1 MSNTA
6 QQVYNALNGYV
17 KPENGGTI
25 DLWDAATNTATSSLL
40 GDMVSMLGLFGI
52 DSEYLLQ
59 SVNLSLSPD
68 EKTTTLVGTGTFNDP
83 GNTNPTGKY
92 NIRGT
97 LVYTQN
103 DGVFTLSLA
112 ISGDWKFDTF
122 FAELPKTLMQRPS
135 EGQGIRWYDSILP
148 AFTVRSGIFIGKSG
162 AEQDLRM
169 TGSLLAPSDQYI
181 LDKTPM
187 IGPYPLRLNGTVG
200 LTTSERDYPIL
211 DLDAMGNP
219 TSIEAAQEDGMKGQG
234 PSPFSLTNPGI
245 TIISAKQD
253 PPQMGIA
260 SFSTL
265 ELFGD
270 FSLNGI
276 DGRISTIILSTGN
289 TWNFTVRFNE
299 NATFVQ
305 GLAQLTSLFGV
316 VLPIPMD
323 FPILSDFYLAQLD
336 IDLEVTGTNNLIPS
350 FTLSSFGITIRSKKP
365 WVPPVPFITISD
377 VGTRWVWSWTTVT
390 NSVGGSEKTYSMSGS
405 VFGTFNFGS
414 GGAAP
419 LPVDVDGPDD
429 TGGGGVVRMSD
440 PVAIRTS
447 MSLPNFLI
455 KAYMKEGDYI
465 PLSDLFTYYF
475 GGDGPST
482 GDRQMNV
489 TSLRLNAD
497 PLGQN
502 YYADATIFFGD
513 IKSPDKNQ
521 GWDIDL
527 GITHIL
533 MEQLQF
539 YIQVISGNVG
549 GGISGVFYLEQDD
562 PADYTLPRFDL
573 SADYPVQNP
582 SAPEGWTIAG
592 SLYPG
597 TSIDLYKIV
606 NKFIYGQA
614 VDSTPPV
621 DWIPQVVIDRLYASF
636 TTGVSGSTNPS
647 YKFGGTITTRWTPTI
662 FNQQLKITA
671 SASIDVEKP
680 ASADKASGKIQG
692 TFSVNKLALE
702 AGMTFGVPE
711 PTYRFKIQFD
721 EIWLQATTSW
731 RGKED
736 NRHQVVSV
744 QLGGLTLGDMLEYLV
759 NLAAPTLGFRLDS
772 PWDVLKQ
779 IDLSQFV
786 LTVDPT
792 DNIVEFVFNTKVDLV
807 IAELTSVGVRYS
819 KESGENK
826 VNMILT
832 GSFLGDQYTSDDPLA
847 WDVINDPPPEVPGA
861 GKSLLDLRFIGV
873 GQRVS
878 FRGATPNTVAESVAE
893 LRRDMKEPPANG
905 DPMSAGG
912 LQFSSESQWLIG
924 LDVKV
929 MDTLDLAFI
938 FNDPVLY
945 GLSIGLGGEKA
956 GSLAG
961 LKFEILYKKIT
972 DDIGMYRIEFQVPDV
987 FRTIQLGVVSITLG
1001 IVVVEIYTN
1010 GNFKVDLG
1018 FPYDRNFDRSF
1029 SLQAYVF
1036 IGRGGFYLGILN
1048 GDTSTQVP
1056 KISNGN
1062 FSPVIELGV
1071 GIAAGVGREIRE
1083 GILSGGAYIQLEVIF
1098 QGVMAWFNPTSNGAA
1113 SATYF
1118 KCQGVVALHGKIYG
1132 SIDFVVVKASVSLE
1146 AYAQASLTYESYQ
1159 PMLIELIAA
1168 VEAKAS
1174 VKILFVK
1181 VHFSFSMEL
1190 EFSFTVGSAKPTPWI
1205 IDHSSSEGGDTQVRL
1220 AAAGS
1225 SRRSAFVLLPRKH
1238 RRLIALKQAHYHQL
1252 GLQRKAFARG
1262 MVLTSE
1268 QVGDTSYTLQ
1278 WNPSAKVFSD
1288 SPRNAHMT
1296 LLPVFTI
1303 GDVPVNWSATVP
1315 DNDTPTYRTAF
1326 VLFADTG
1333 MSTTAQTA
1341 SECALRSSAH
1351 SAMGGNEDTSTLA
1364 ADILT
1369 EGLLRYAIN
1378 ALNIPAS
1385 QGNTIT
1391 SGQLEFMLEEL
1402 DMPET
1407 METGLSMEHLST
1419 FFQTNIN
1426 LWISGDPDSEPD
1438 LKSAMVMPIPPFM
1451 SWTSEQVGDVDFN
1464 TKNKIGSLYEWGIS
1478 QLLSGYLPVSS
1489 DSEKPTDDNP
1499 ANYESFAS
1507 FMFRDF
1513 CLMLMENGFKEMQKH
1528 LQASSVTVAKEG
1540 DSTQSLST
1548 LAMSL
1553 PQATVNYTIRSGD
1566 TVESVAEALG
1576 ATVDELIFLN
1586 DNLVNELKTDAV
1598 GTVLQITLGVPPQVL
1613 ASDNAKKS
1621 FAIQQCSLGTVVH
1634 QASTTDTLDSI
1645 AALFQTQ
1652 TEKLLEYSNSAYPI
1666 LSTAN
1671 GILQTH
1677 TKFTMP
1683 AQTYSSPSDFTNLR
1697 TAAAFFVRYSD
1708 VTAFSSSLVPD
1719 MANWYAQVIAE
1730 VNDDL
1735 LNQLFPNQTMLSSV
1749 ELPPGQELSVP
1760 KAFQNAYTDEANRE
1774 TYTTIPGDTLSRI
1787 GFTLSLEQNY
1797 TDKNPNGVD
1806 QWQGFLSNVTSS
1818 GTHTWSIPEQ
1828 SDISVRS
1835 GETIV
1840 MLVRRMIMNAT
1851 WASPN
1856 TWTYNWNAI
1865 ANWLGAASILNPTAS
1880 VTVPKA
1886 STAQHNPLSFDVI
1899 EQVYGLSVNDA
1910 ATALK
1915 DTKGLYAENTVLIVK
1930 LLPAQD
1936 IEVLI
1941 HDLLTGDS
1949 FASIVNQSSQMLM
1962 SGLQLPGLK
1971 TEGGHTVPD
1980 ESKRY
1985 PLYDM
1990 TGQQVTVPVDNKQPT
2005 DVALAVDLTSQQSW
2019 IVLFDSITVVAG
2031 DTLAS
2036 LEATYPDLLTY
2047 NPGLTEATLKIGMV
2061 LLTGPVTSSL
2071 NYSYT
2076 HQQVLEKSPA
2086 TGLSVLPIPATPEA
2100 PAAMPLSG
2108 TVPKTYGLEHRIVLQ
2123 SPVSLPIPDID
2134 GGENVSGNPSL
2145 WMFPLDFQ
2153 LQAIKGVT
2161 TPYELLYTQTG
2172 QRAGHAATIIQNS
2185 TFGLSVP
2192 FNLKQINA
2200 GTREFELIGV
2210 DTVYRQLLLDLR
2222 KWLQSQPAGDTTQAF
2237 LMLSPAP
2244 DANNT
2249 SGLTVLTNEVS
2260 ETYLI
2265 KSNLSTEALPPT
2277 TDSYRVRGTEED
2289 QELYTA
2295 TMASLADF
2303 VTLLWEGSTV
2313 GGSGYFFGAGI
2324 QIPPSAIDNQGN
2336 ITLQLLVIPS
2346 TQQATAPQG
2355 RTLLPFNNCAL
2366 IGAGLDTTGRTVFIE
2381 SADGSETLTQ
2391 ALVPAGSVGFTFTTD
2406 NPETATGYT
2415 DQEIQLKNLYGMMSY
2430 SVAQVTGSYFVAEE
2444 SWTPVLP
2451 KPTDNSSLTTWEKE
2465 KARRI
2470 QRLSVPPETSFELE
2484 GDDEPYW
2491 YYEQVLPVNNFVT
2504 ASYEEAAPEVT
2515 GLPDPVKDP
2524 YRGYG
2529 TLTAMPSANFVFG
2542 FRDVLGNSSGANSE
2556 GQGEK
2561 TIQVGYTDHLIGLA
2575 EWPSLAS
2582 YFEVKTAESGTSA
2595 DLHAKITYRSAEL
2608 IPSPSE
2614 NGDSHKG
2621 VILQQMDKY
2630 AAIYYQL
2637 IQKNIKAFLVSSL
2650 KIVDDPNYGNK
2661 GIELDDLRP
2670 LWSFAGGAYAT
2681 AETLSKLTS
2690 AVPDGVTTLSAAVA
2704 KYGIR
2709 YVELAEANASFLV
2722 SDLFGANI
2730 PDVPAYFPF
2739 IENRSIDYIFTKPNI
2754 IPAGWPKPNSAEDV
2768 LKFSQNQALLLRT
2781 GTALSIPEKTQST
2794 GVDQKLSDIAN
2805 AANTSVELIATGTNA
2820 GQRWLANGFEFSMEL
2835 DDATEM
2841 VVTVTDDVNSL
2852 DLVKAKY
2859 ADEGVQVTVEMLAVS
2874 NQGTPGMFQDNKD
2887 LAVTHYVVKEGD
2899 TLETNSSGVSADVL
2913 AHNNYSTINIFDPGA
2928 LVFFGNFDNVDLGSN
2943 DTTLQDFADR
2953 YACSME
2959 LLLSSNP
2966 NQPVGS
2972 FILPGSLQWP
2982 ETINTLR
2989 TPYTILSTD
2998 KWNDIAGKFSS
3009 AEGTGNPNVLLANA
3023 NQNVAQVFLQNTTL
3037 NITVSGTSYPVDTGA
3052 EASFSAVLLTLQTQ
3066 VASATMTDV
3075 VNSIGDTADILSAG
3089 TLLMCPPV
3097 QLQIDT
3103 KPEDLPTT
3111 YGVRASEFG
3120 GLNAAMPGLIAK
3132 SQTLKLQGTNASVE
3146 TIENDTL
3153 NAIVARF
3160 AAQGVST
3167 SASEILDD
3175 PNNQTLAFLKS
3186 GGIALLPPNYMDLSV
3201 DIGSGGPYAGPITPL
3216 TVSIRFTRPE
3226 GLIDPSFKT
3235 ATGTGAVEMIESAI
3249 SAPTKGANNQEL
3261 NYNDFVKELKQAL
3274 PNIRLGTGQVEG
3286 VAQDLWI
3293 VGFDNSGI
3301 AQVDLAGALNYNGQ
3315 QQPRTF
3321 ALTPLYS
3328 HLVTRP
3334 DVSIQLLKSDGT
3346 LGDAKSI
3353 AFQSVDVEL
3362 WARNFLEDVDRFLS
3376 GEYVSALYAS
3386 AEMRPS
3392 LTGVLG
3398 SKATLRPKIANGME
3412 QVLNVSAS
3420 NDGEALES
3428 AQNALKQQLGISLA
3442 RAYEST
3448 VMVQYNATVD
3458 SAWQIT
3464 GSTLAPAALYGS
3476 ADMPINQ
3483 VSGVSI
3489 VAAKTHLED
3498 AQSFVNFLMTLENV
3512 SGHRNIEGDINYDY
3526 THIEF
3531 NESTTNVPDGYTASD
3546 WLTFVPVQ
3554 TATEKPS
3561 ALSGTDPGKALIPIP
3576 LRIFPGLPIVEG
3588 QSAVQSY
3595 PDQNNRTT
3603 SELSLWNYGFSY
3615 SHEHAEQDYV
3625 KLIVEFNLS
3634 QPHMDAMIEV
3644 DKVDLFTELAQYS
3657 SVSDELWQSLNG
3669 LVDPESTVP
3678 SDTVKNA
3685 VITFADLANRVAS
3698 NWEKRITTQEQQASS
3713 GDDLVAGRS
3722 YPFESRVTDDPV
3734 TQEMVSYTL
3743 TALPPE
3749 HGEVSPGPMGNWP
3762 EAYVQ
3767 VVNAKTGL
3775 LHFIQLDKGT
3785 PVNDKLVYTV
3795 PDGETVPS
3803 GSWPVFKLV
3812 WEDLNLS
3819 IVQNARSQVWV
3830 ERNEDLLERNG
3841 EAEDIPVNSKFIF
3854 STDVVVAPSVV
3865 TPLNTF
3871 SERININDLGSTLT
3885 DALNAMFTN
3894 LFGDHM
3900 DGQKVTMELLY
3911 GYELVSPDSSG
3922 KGGLVTYLPIG
3933 LYPNQ
3938 TLGPG
3943 TAATISGMFEQWK
3956 SDNNPQTT
3964 GGEWVFSLK
3973 LYSQLTQ
3980 LPQILLNV
3988 EYVVYRTT

>member
-6 QQVYNALNGYV
+6 QQIYNALDGYI

-25 DLWDAATNTATSSLL
+25 DLWDAANNSATTSLL

-52 DSEYLLQ
+52 DSKYELQ

-83 GNTNPTGKY
+83 GNTDPSGKY

-103 DGVFTLSLA
+103 DGVFSLSLA
-112 ISGDWKFDTF
+112 VIGDWKFDTF
-122 FAELPKTLMQRPS
+122 FTELPKTLMQRPS

-148 AFTVRSGIFIGKSG
+148 AFTVRSAVFIGKSG
-162 AEQDLRM
+162 ADQELLM
-169 TGSLLAPSDQYI
+169 TGSLLEPSDQYI

-187 IGPYPLRLNGTVG
+187 IGPYPLSLNGTVG
-200 LTTSERDYPIL
+200 LTTNKRDYPIL

-219 TSIEAAQEDGMKGQG
+219 TSIVAAQEDGMKGQG
-234 PSPFSLTNPGI
+234 PSPFSLSNPGI
-245 TIISAKQD
+245 TIVSDKQD
-253 PPQMGIA
+253 PPQMGIS

-276 DGRISTIILSTGN
+276 EGRISTIILSTGN
-289 TWNFTVRFNE
+289 TWNFTVLFSE
-299 NATFVQ
+299 NATIVQ

-323 FPILSDFYLAQLD
+323 FPVLSDFYLAELD
-336 IDLEVTGTNNLIPS
+336 MDLEVTGTNNLIPS
-350 FTLSSFGITIRSKKP
+350 FTLSSFGITIRSKKT

-419 LPVDVDGPDD
+419 LSVTVDGPDD
-429 TGGGGVVRMSD
+429 TGGGGAMALSN

-475 GGDGPST
+475 GGQGPST
-482 GDRQMNV
+482 GSRPMNV

-513 IKSPDKNQ
+513 IKNPDPNQ

-527 GITHIL
+527 GITQII
-533 MEQLQF
+533 MQQLEF
-539 YIQVISGNVG
+539 YIQVLNGNVG

-573 SADYPVQNP
+573 SADYPVQDP
-582 SAPEGWTIAG
+582 DTPQGWTIAG

-621 DWIPQVVIDRLYASF
+621 DWIPQVLIDRLYASF

-647 YKFGGTITTRWTPTI
+647 YKFGGTISTRWTPTI
-662 FNQQLKITA
+662 FNEQLKITA

-680 ASADKASGKIQG
+680 ASLDKATGKIQG
-692 TFSVNKLALE
+692 IFSVNKLSLE

-731 RGKED
+731 RGKQD

-759 NLAAPTLGFRLDS
+759 NLAAPTLGFSLDS
-772 PWDVLKQ
+772 PWDVLKK

-819 KESGENK
+819 KESGESK

-832 GSFLGDQYTSDDPLA
+832 GSFLGEKYTEDDPLA

-861 GKSLLDLRFIGV
+861 GKSLLDLRYIGL
-873 GQRVS
+873 GQRVAFS
-878 FRGATPNTVAESVAE
+878 GAIPDTVAESVAL
-893 LRRDMKEPPANG
+893 LRQEMKEPPANG
-905 DPMSAGG
+905 DPMTDGG

-938 FNDPVLY
+938 FNDPILY

-972 DDIGMYRIEFQVPDV
+972 DDIGMYRIEFQVPDI
-987 FRTIQLGVVSITLG
+987 FRTIQLGAVSITLG
-1001 IVVVEIYTN
+1001 IVVIEIYTN

-1018 FPYDRNFDRSF
+1018 FPYNRNFDRSF
-1029 SLQAYVF
+1029 SLQASIF

-1062 FSPVIELGV
+1062 FSPVVELGI
-1071 GIAAGVGREIRE
+1071 GIAAGVGREVRE

-1098 QGVMAWFNPTSNGAA
+1098 EGVMAWFNPTSNGAS

-1168 VEAKAS
+1168 VKAKAS
-1174 VKILFVK
+1174 VKILFVR

-1190 EFSFTVGSAKPTPWI
+1190 EFSFTVGSAQPTPWI
-1205 IDHSSSEGGDTQVRL
+1205 IDHSSTSGGDTQILL
-1220 AAAGS
+1220 ATAGS
-1225 SRRSAFVLLPRKH
+1225 SRRSSFVLLPKKH

-1262 MVLTSE
+1262 MVFTTE

-1278 WNPSAKVFSD
+1278 WDPSAKVFGD

-1315 DNDTPTYRTAF
+1315 GNDAPTYRTAF

-1333 MSTTAQTA
+1333 MSSSAQTA
-1341 SECALRSSAH
+1341 KECALRSSAH
-1351 SAMGGNEDTSTLA
+1351 SAMGSNADTSTLA

-1369 EGLLRYAIN
+1369 EGLLRYAID
-1378 ALNIPAS
+1378 ALNIPTS

-1407 METGLSMEHLST
+1407 METGLSMDHLST

-1438 LKSAMVMPIPPFM
+1438 TKSAMVMPIPPFM
-1451 SWTSEQVGDVDFN
+1451 SWTSDQVGDVNFN

-1478 QLLSGYLPVSS
+1478 QLLSGYLPISS
-1489 DSEKPTDDNP
+1489 ESDEPTNDDP

-1513 CLMLMENGFKEMQKH
+1513 CLMLMENGFKEMQRH
-1528 LQASSVTVAKEG
+1528 LQASSITVAQDG
-1540 DSTQSLST
+1540 NSTQSLST
-1548 LAMSL
+1548 IANSL
-1553 PQATVNYTIRSGD
+1553 SQAEVSYTIRSGD
-1566 TVESVAEALG
+1566 TVESVAEDLG

-1586 DNLVNELKTDAV
+1586 ETLEDDLNTDPV

-1613 ASDNAKKS
+1613 ASDNAQKS
-1621 FAIQQCSLGTVVH
+1621 FAINQCSLGTVVH

-1645 AALFQTQ
+1645 ATLFQTQ
-1652 TEKLLEYSNSAYPI
+1652 AEHLLEYSNIAYPI
-1666 LSTAN
+1666 LSTVN
-1671 GILQTH
+1671 GILQTDA
-1677 TKFTMP
+1677 KFTMP
-1683 AQTYSSPSDFTNLR
+1683 AQSYQSPADFDKLR

-1708 VTAFSSSLVPD
+1708 VTAFASSVVPE

-1735 LNQLFPNQTMLSSV
+1735 LNQLFPNQSIPSSV
-1749 ELPPGQELSVP
+1749 EIPPGQELSVP
-1760 KAFQNAYTDEANRE
+1760 KAFENAYTDEANRE
-1774 TYTTIPGDTLSRI
+1774 TYTTVPGDTLNRI
-1787 GFTLSLEQNY
+1787 GYTLSLEQNF
-1797 TDKNPNGVD
+1797 TDSNPSDVD
-1806 QWQGFLSNVTSS
+1806 QWQDFLSNVNSS
-1818 GTHTWSIPEQ
+1818 GTNTWSVPEQ

-1840 MLVRRMIMNAT
+1840 MLVRRMILNAT
-1851 WASPN
+1851 WTSPDS
-1856 TWTYNWNAI
+1856 WTYDWNTI
-1865 ANWLGAASILNPTAS
+1865 ANWLGGVSILNPTATI
-1880 VTVPKA
+1880 TVPQA
-1886 STAQHNPLSFDVI
+1886 STAQHSPLSFDVI
-1899 EQVYGLSVNDA
+1899 EQVYGLSVTDA
-1910 ATALK
+1910 ATALQ
-1915 DTKGLYAENTVLIVK
+1915 DTKGLYAESTILMVK
-1930 LLPAQD
+1930 LLPSQD
-1936 IEVLI
+1936 IDVLI
-1941 HDLLTGDS
+1941 NDLLTGDS

-1971 TEGGHTVPD
+1971 TESGHTVPD
-1980 ESKRY
+1980 ESVRL

-1990 TGQQVTVPVDNKQPT
+1990 IGQQVTVPVDDQLPN
-2005 DVALAVDLTSQQSW
+2005 DVALAIDLTSQESW
-2019 IVLFDSITVVAG
+2019 IVLFNSITVVAG

-2047 NPGLTEATLKIGMV
+2047 NPGLTQATLQPGMV
-2061 LLTGPVTSSL
+2061 LLTGPVTSGL

-2076 HQQVLEKSPA
+2076 NQQVVDKSPA

-2100 PAAMPLSG
+2100 PIAMPLSG

-2123 SPVSLPIPDID
+2123 SPVTLPIPDIS

-2153 LQAIKGVT
+2153 LQAITGVK

-2172 QRAGHAATIIQNS
+2172 QRAGNAATIIENS

-2222 KWLQSQPAGDTTQAF
+2222 VWLQGRPEGDTTKAF

-2249 SGLTVLTNEVS
+2249 SGLTVLTNEVK

-2265 KSNLSTEALPPT
+2265 KSNLSTESLPPT
-2277 TDSYRVRGTEED
+2277 TNSFRVLGTEED
-2289 QELYTA
+2289 EKLYTA

-2313 GGSGYFFGAGI
+2313 GGSGYYFGAGI

-2336 ITLQLLVIPS
+2336 ITLQLLVIPG

-2355 RTLLPFNNCAL
+2355 RELLPFNNCAL

-2391 ALVPAGSVGFTFTTD
+2391 ALVPAGSVGFSFLTD
-2406 NPETATGYT
+2406 NPVTATDYA
-2415 DQEIQLKNLYGMMSY
+2415 DQEIQLKNLYSMMSY
-2430 SVAQVTGSYFVAEE
+2430 SVSQQTGSYFMAEE

-2451 KPTDNSSLTTWEKE
+2451 KPTDNSSLSTWEKE
-2465 KARRI
+2465 KARRV
-2470 QRLSVPPETSFELE
+2470 QRLSASSETSLELE
-2484 GDDEPYW
+2484 VDDEPYW
-2491 YYEQVLPVNNFVT
+2491 SFEQVLPVNNFVT
-2504 ASYEEAAPEVT
+2504 ESYDEAAPEVT
-2515 GLPDPVKDP
+2515 GLPDPNKDP

-2529 TLTAMPSANFVFG
+2529 TLTALSSANFVFG
-2542 FRDVLGNSSGANSE
+2542 FRDVLGNSTGATGT
-2556 GQGEK
+2556 GQGE
-2561 TIQVGYTDHLIGLA
+2561 TVIQVGYTDNLIGLA
-2575 EWPSLAS
+2575 EWPTLAS
-2582 YFEVKTAESGTSA
+2582 YFEVKSADSGASA
-2595 DLHAKITYRSAEL
+2595 DLHAIISYRSAEL

-2614 NGDSHKG
+2614 NGDIHMG
-2621 VILQQMDKY
+2621 VINQQIEKY
-2630 AAIYYQL
+2630 ATIYYQL
-2637 IQKNIKAFLVSSL
+2637 IQKDIKAFLVSSL
-2650 KIVDDPNYGNK
+2650 KLVDDPDYTNK
-2661 GIELDDLRP
+2661 GIELDDFRP
-2670 LWSFAGGAYAT
+2670 FWSFAGGAYAT
-2681 AETLSKLTS
+2681 AGTLSKLTS
-2690 AVPDGVTTLSAAVA
+2690 AIPAGVTSISDTIT

-2722 SDLFGANI
+2722 SDLFGSNI
-2730 PDVPAYFPF
+2730 PDVPAYYPF
-2739 IENRSIDYIFTKPNI
+2739 IENRSIGYIYTSTNT
-2754 IPAGWPKPNSAEDV
+2754 IPAGWPKPDSAEDI
-2768 LKFSQNQALLLRT
+2768 LKFSENQSLLLRN
-2781 GTALSIPEKTQST
+2781 GTALIIPQKTQST
-2794 GVDQKLSDIAN
+2794 GTSQKLSDIAS
-2805 AANTSVELIATGTNA
+2805 AANTSVELIASSTNSA
-2820 GQRWLANGFEFSMEL
+2820 QQWLANGFEFSMEL
-2835 DDATEM
+2835 DDATDM
-2841 VVTVTDDVNSL
+2841 IVTVTDDVNSL
-2852 DLVKAKY
+2852 DLVKTKY
-2859 ADEGVQVTVEMLAVS
+2859 ADEGVQVTVQMLAVL
-2874 NQGTPGMFQDNKD
+2874 NQDTPGMFQDNKD
-2887 LAVTHYVVKEGD
+2887 LVVTHYVVKEGD
-2899 TLETNSSGVSADVL
+2899 TLETNSSGVSADDL
-2913 AHNNYSTINIFDPGA
+2913 ADNNKNTNNIFDPGA
-2928 LVFFGNFDNVDLGSN
+2928 LVFLGNFENVDLGGN
-2943 DTTLQDFADR
+2943 DTTLQEFADR

-2966 NQPVGS
+2966 NQPVS
-2972 FILPGSLQWP
+2972 TFILPGSLQWP
-2982 ETINTLR
+2982 ATVNTLR
-2989 TPYTILSTD
+2989 TPYAILSTD
-2998 KWNDIAGKFSS
+2998 KWNDIAGKFSK
-3009 AEGTGNPNVLLANA
+3009 ADGTGGANVLLAHA
-3023 NQNVAQVFLQNTTL
+3023 NQNVSQVFLQNTTL
-3037 NITVSGTSYPVDTGA
+3037 NITVSGTSYPVDTGT
-3052 EASFSAVLLTLQTQ
+3052 EASFSAVLLALQTQ
-3066 VASATMTDV
+3066 VASATMSDV
-3075 VNSIGDTADILSAG
+3075 VNSIDDIADVLSPN
-3089 TLLMCPPV
+3089 TMLMCPPV
-3097 QLQIDT
+3097 QLQSNT

-3120 GLNAAMPGLIAK
+3120 GLNAAMPGLIVK
-3132 SQTLKLQGTNASVE
+3132 DQILKLQGTDATVD

-3153 NAIVARF
+3153 NAIVTRF
-3160 AAQGVST
+3160 ASQRVST
-3167 SASEILDD
+3167 SASEILED
-3175 PNNQTLAFLKS
+3175 PNNQTLALLKS
-3186 GGIALLPPNYMDLSV
+3186 GGLALLPPKYIDLSV
-3201 DIGSGGPYAGPITPL
+3201 NIGSGGPYAGPITPL
-3216 TVSIRFTRPE
+3216 NVSIRFTRPE
-3226 GLIDPSFKT
+3226 ALIDPNFKT
-3235 ATGTGAVEMIESAI
+3235 ASGTGAVEMIESAI
-3249 SAPTKGANNQEL
+3249 SAPTKSANNQEL
-3261 NYNDFVKELKQAL
+3261 SFNDFVAELKQAL
-3274 PNIRLGTGQVEG
+3274 PDIRLGTGQVEG
-3286 VAQDLWI
+3286 IAQDLWI
-3293 VGFDNSGI
+3293 VGFDDLGI
-3301 AQVDLAGALNYNGQ
+3301 KQVDLGGALSYNGQ
-3315 QQPRTF
+3315 LQPRTF

-3346 LGDAKSI
+3346 LGDSKSI

-3362 WARNFLEDVDRFLS
+3362 WARSFLEDVDRFLS
-3376 GEYVSALYAS
+3376 GEFVSALYAS

-3398 SKATLRPKIANGME
+3398 SKATLQPKIADGME
-3412 QVLNVSAS
+3412 QVLDLTAQ
-3420 NDGEALES
+3420 NDSEALLS
-3428 AQNALKQQLGISLA
+3428 AQDALEQQLGISLA

-3448 VMVQYNATVD
+3448 VMVQYDSVVD
-3458 SAWQIT
+3458 SAWQIK
-3464 GSTLAPAALYGS
+3464 GSTLAPASLYGS
-3476 ADMPINQ
+3476 ANMPINQ

-3498 AQSFVNFLMTLENV
+3498 AQSFVNFLMTLENI

-3531 NESTTNVPDGYTASD
+3531 DESTAHVPDGYTASD

-3554 TATEKPS
+3554 SAAEKPS
-3561 ALSGTDPGKALIPIP
+3561 ALSGTDPGTALIPIP

-3595 PDQNNRTT
+3595 PDQSDSTT

-3625 KLIVEFNLS
+3625 KLCVEFNLT
-3634 QPHMDAMIEV
+3634 QPHMDAMVED
-3644 DKVDLFTELAQYS
+3644 DKVDLFTELAQYN
-3657 SVSDELWQSLNG
+3657 SVSVELWQDLNN
-3669 LVDPESTVP
+3669 LVDPKSTVP
-3678 SDTVKNA
+3678 TDTVKNA
-3685 VITFADLANRVAS
+3685 VITFADLVNRVAT
-3698 NWEKRITTQEQQASS
+3698 NWEKRITSQEQQTSS
-3713 GDDLVAGRS
+3713 GDDLVAGSS
-3722 YPFESRVTDDPV
+3722 YNFESRVTDDPI
-3734 TQEMVSYTL
+3734 TQEMLSYTL
-3743 TALPPE
+3743 TALSSSD
-3749 HGEVSPGPMGNWP
+3749 GSKSPGPMGNWP

-3767 VVNAKTGL
+3767 VVNDKTGL
-3775 LHFIQLDKGT
+3775 LRFIPLDRGT
-3785 PVNDKLVYTV
+3785 PADDKLIYTV

-3812 WEDLNLS
+3812 WEDLNMS

-3830 ERNEDLLERNG
+3830 ERNENLLERNG
-3841 EAEDIPVNSKFIF
+3841 QAEDIPVNSKFIF
-3854 STDVVVAPSVV
+3854 STDIVVAPSAV

-3871 SERININDLGSTLT
+3871 SERISINNLGQTLT
-3885 DALNAMFTN
+3885 EALNAMFSN
-3894 LFGDHM
+3894 LFGDNM

-3911 GYELVSPDSSG
+3911 GYELVSPDTLG
-3922 KGGLVTYLPIG
+3922 NGGLVTYLPIG

-3938 TLGPG
+3938 TIGPG
-3943 TAATISGMFEQWK
+3943 TAATVNGMFEQWK
-3956 SDNNPQTT
+3956 IDNNPQTA

-3980 LPQILLNV
+3980 LPQTLLNV
-3988 EYVVYRTT
+3988 EYVVYSNT